1 MTTLEQAAREALE
14 ALDSA
19 LTDRLNDHETY
30 GVAVKRADALR
41 AALAAGQAQPVAWVR
56 AIDEAMV
63 THHIGTADPSDDY
76 ETARHKL
83 NTLFCHAQSIGEY
96 FAKQD
101 AAPPAQPLTDHQI
114 RGLLR
119 ESADFPALREHWP
132 ALKAF
137 ARAIEHAH
145 GIGANA

>member
-1 MTTLEQAAREALE
+1 MTTLEQAARD
-14 ALDSA
+14 ALDV
-19 LTDRLNDHETY
+19 LEQLQGGCTDHDDGTVEAIT
-30 GVAVKRADALR
+30 VWCPEVIVSLR

-76 ETARHKL
+76 ETAKHKL

-96 FAKQD
+96 FAKQE
-101 AAPPAQPLTDHQI
+101 AAPPAQPLTDEQI
-114 RGLLR
+114 MDIPAGVNDGSQSFLLR
-119 ESADFPALREHWP
+119 
-132 ALKAF
+132 F

-145 GIGANA
+145 GIGAQA